1 METRRLDE
9 LCVQITDCPHST
21 PQWLSSGKLVLRNFN
36 IHNGRIDLSNV
47 SYTDDETFFARNK
60 RATPIPGDIVMS
72 REAPMGEV
80 AIIPNGF
87 ECCLGQRMVLL
98 HPDTTV
104 CNGKFLMYSLLSPF
118 VQKQIKRSDTT
129 GSVVSN
135 LCIPDLCALEIPYV
149 NIERQECIVALLSDI
164 DSKIDNNNAIAAE
177 LEGMAKDLY
186 DYWFVQFDFPDENGK
201 PYKSSGGKMVW
212 NEEMKREI
220 PEGWDVKAL
229 KGLYQI
235 DRGLSYTSKDI
246 ETGVGVPMLN
256 LACVDTSRNYRDG
269 ELKYHA
275 GKVPDSAFVN
285 AGDLMIACT
294 DLTRERAII
303 GCPILVPD
311 DGLRYTYSMDLAK
324 ISFPSSLLDEMY
336 MYMTLRTEFYHNYI
350 KEWASGTTVLH
361 LNLKGI
367 DWYNICIPPMS
378 LQEKYATIMR
388 DVHSKKSQI
397 LSENRDLVSLRDFLL
412 PMLMNGQVKV
422 KGA

>member
-98 HPDTTV
+98 HPDATV

-164 DSKIDNNNAIAAE
+164 DAKIDNNNAIAAE

-212 NEEMKREI
+212 NEELKREI
-220 PEGWDVKAL
+220 PEGWEVKAL

-275 GKVPDSAFVN
+275 GKIPDSAFVN

-324 ISFPSSLLDEMY
+324 ISFSSSLLDEMY

-367 DWYNICIPPMS
+367 DWYNISIPPVS

>member
-1 METRRLDE
+1 MSIKFKDA
-9 LCVQITDCPHST
+9 VQIISGGT
-21 PQWLSSGKLVLRNFN
+21 PDTKTPSYWNGDIPWLSVVDFGSVNKYVSSTEKHISEAGLNNSATKMLKADDIIISARGTVGAMAMLEKSMAFNQSCFGLRAKPEVVDQEFLFYYLRFYMKN
-36 IHNGRIDLSNV
+36 ITQKSQGSVFATINLDTFDMIDLNLPPL
-47 SYTDDETFFARNK
+47 N
-60 RATPIPGDIVMS
+60 
-72 REAPMGEV
+72 
-80 AIIPNGF
+80 
-87 ECCLGQRMVLL
+87 
-98 HPDTTV
+98 
-104 CNGKFLMYSLLSPF
+104 
-118 VQKQIKRSDTT
+118 VQKKIAK
-129 GSVVSN
+129 V
-135 LCIPDLCALEIPYV
+135 
-149 NIERQECIVALLSDI
+149 LSDI
-164 DSKIDNNNAIAAE
+164 DAKIDNNNAIAAE

-212 NEEMKREI
+212 NEELKREI

>member
-1 METRRLDE
+1 MSIKFKNA
-9 LCVQITDCPHST
+9 VQIISGGT
-21 PQWLSSGKLVLRNFN
+21 PDTKTPSYWNGDIPWLSVVDFGSVNKYVSSTEKHISEAGLNNSATKMLKADDIIISARGTVGAMAMLEKPMAFNQSCFGLRAKPEVVDQEFLFYYLRFYMKN
-36 IHNGRIDLSNV
+36 ITQKSQGSVFATINLDTFDMIDLNLPPL
-47 SYTDDETFFARNK
+47 N
-60 RATPIPGDIVMS
+60 
-72 REAPMGEV
+72 
-80 AIIPNGF
+80 
-87 ECCLGQRMVLL
+87 
-98 HPDTTV
+98 
-104 CNGKFLMYSLLSPF
+104 
-118 VQKQIKRSDTT
+118 VQKKIAK
-129 GSVVSN
+129 V
-135 LCIPDLCALEIPYV
+135 
-149 NIERQECIVALLSDI
+149 LSDI
-164 DSKIDNNNAIAAE
+164 DAKIDNNNAICAD
-177 LEGMAKDLY
+177 LEGMAKLLY
-186 DYWFVQFDFPDENGK
+186 DYWFIQFDFPDENGK

-303 GCPILVPD
+303 GCPILVPN